1 GEHQQGE
8 VPGDDL
14 ADDAHGLEAAEL
26 LARKSITGEV
36 AEELGPAGVVVEVAG
51 DERDVDVAGLA
62 DGLAVVHGLEHGETA
77 GPLLHLAREGVEI
90 ACALVTGERLPAGK
104 GSASGF
110 DGEVDVCG
118 VTLRDLGEDFAGR
131 GILRL
136 EGGRD
141 LGPGAIDEVAKAA
154 RVGGEPL
161 VYFAGVFGSWTVFH
175 RLKLLKDAGCHFIAS
190 FLFDY
195 RSTLGTPPPVF
206 VQSLQNRWVR
216 GGLFGK
222 VSRFSRLQV
231 KSCIQGS

>member
-51 DERDVDVAGLA
+51 NEGDVDVAGLA

-77 GPLLHLAREGVEI
+77 RVLLDLAREGVEI
-90 ACALVTGERLPAGK
+90 ACALVTGERLPCGQRAAG
-104 GSASGF
+104 GF
-110 DGEVDVCG
+110 DGAVDVCG

-136 EGGRD
+136 EAGRD
-141 LGPGAIDEVAKAA
+141 LGPLTVDEVAEGA
-154 RVGGEPL
+154 VM
-161 VYFAGVFGSWTVFH
+161 GV
-175 RLKLLKDAGCHFIAS
+175 
-190 FLFDY
+190 
-195 RSTLGTPPPVF
+195 
-206 VQSLQNRWVR
+206 
-216 GGLFGK
+216 
-222 VSRFSRLQV
+222 
-231 KSCIQGS
+231 